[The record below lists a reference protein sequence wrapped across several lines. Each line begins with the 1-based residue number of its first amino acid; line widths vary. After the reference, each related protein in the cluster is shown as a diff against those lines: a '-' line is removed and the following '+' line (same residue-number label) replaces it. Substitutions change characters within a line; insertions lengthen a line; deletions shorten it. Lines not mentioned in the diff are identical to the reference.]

1 VSVRWISYV
10 WRTSPYKGDKLLI
23 HMALADFANDDGFC
37 FPSQRTIAKKARTS
51 EGYVRAVIK
60 QMVKDGFLEI
70 VTEASGRGNTF
81 EYRLAYGT
89 PETVTGKRVTEKAV
103 STSPENRY
111 SDDSTPINKN
121 RHEPSLSQEFDLF
134 WKAYPKKVARATAM
148 KAFAKAFARH
158 DGLTVAELIAGAERY
173 AKSITDPKFIAYPA
187 TWLNGDRWLDGEV
200 TQSAKIV
207 ESPRVQQARSLG
219 AAFRLTRKTEAQL
232 LDAIAGYELDAQ
244 KVALDEY
251 RSTK

>member
-1 VSVRWISYV
+1 MSVRWISHV
-10 WRTSPYKGDKLLI
+10 WRVSPYKGDKLLI
-23 HMALADFANDDGFC
+23 HMALADFANDEGFC
-37 FPSQRTIAKKARTS
+37 FPSQRTLAKKARTS

-60 QMVKDGFLEI
+60 QMVKEGHLEI
-70 VTEASGRGNTF
+70 ITAGRGRGNTF
-81 EYRLAYGT
+81 EYRLCSVSQ
-89 PETVTGKRVTEKAV
+89 ETVTEKRVTEKRDT
-103 STSPENRY
+103 TSSENRY
-111 SDDSTPINKN
+111 SDDSTPITKN
-121 RHEPSLSQEFDLF
+121 RHEPSLSQEFDSF
-134 WKAYPKKVARATAM
+134 WKAYPKKVARATAE

-158 DGLTVAELIAGAERY
+158 SDLRIGDVIAGVERY
-173 AKSITDPKFIAYPA
+173 ARSVSDPKFIAHPA

-251 RSTK
+251 RSNK

>member
-1 VSVRWISYV
+1 MSVRWISHV
-10 WRTSPYKGDKLLI
+10 WRSSPYKGDKLLI
-23 HMALADFANDDGFC
+23 HMALADFANDEGFC
-37 FPSQRTIAKKARTS
+37 FPSQRTLAKKARTS

-60 QMVKDGFLEI
+60 QMVKEGHVEI
-70 VTEASGRGNTF
+70 VTAGRGRGNTF
-81 EYRLAYGT
+81 EYRLLTLGQ
-89 PETVTGKRVTEKAV
+89 ETVTEKRVTEKPV
-103 STSPENRY
+103 STSRENRY

-121 RHEPSLSQEFDLF
+121 RHEPSLTQEFDSF
-134 WKAYPKKVARATAM
+134 WKAYPKKVARATAQ

-158 DGLTVAELIAGAERY
+158 EGLTVAELIAGAERY
-173 AKSITDPKFIAYPA
+173 AKSITDPKFVAYPA

-207 ESPRVQQARSLG
+207 ESPRAQQARSLG

-251 RSTK
+251 RSNK